1 MITRQTIEKIFD
13 AVRIEEVI
21 GDFVNLKKSGSNY
34 KGLSPFAN
42 EKTPSFMVS
51 PVKQIF
57 KDFSSGKGGNAVTFL
72 MEHEHLT
79 YPDALRYLAKKY
91 NIEIEEEAVTP
102 EAQQEASERESLYI
116 VNDFAENYFID
127 QLLNTDEGKNIGLS
141 YFKERGFTD
150 ETIKL
155 FKLGYSPNGRDAFTQ
170 AALSKGH
177 KLQFLEKTGLTIVKE
192 DRKYDRFWGRV
203 MFPIHN
209 LSGRVLGF
217 GGRVLKKDEK
227 TAKYLNSPESDIY
240 HKSKVLYGVYQ
251 AKKAIV
257 KEDNCLLVEGYTDV
271 ISLFQNG
278 IENVVASSGTALT
291 EDQVRL
297 IKRFT
302 SNITILYDGDPAG
315 IKASFRGINLILE
328 QGMNVKVLLFPEGD
342 DPDSFAR
349 KNDTET
355 TKKYLEENAKD
366 FIRFKISVL
375 FDEAKDDPIKRSEF
389 IHDIAESVAL
399 IPDHIKRSVYISEC
413 SKLLEISEQ
422 AVLAEVNKL
431 RKDIRTKKARD
442 QRNYEEAPLQI
453 QSPQKQAEEIQVDK
467 LNYRES
473 ELLRIMLSYSDKEFD
488 LPGKD
493 EEGKPI
499 KEKANVLEFLLND
512 IHHDGIEFKNEIH
525 QKVLNEIMT
534 QFQHQEIFG
543 QQFFF
548 NHPDQSIAQFCIDL
562 VTSKYSLSENWEKHN
577 IWVTTEEMN
586 LSKAVL
592 QTLYFF
598 KLHKLEERIIKQE
611 EKLKLANQDE
621 STLLIQE
628 IKIMRSIIRQLCDY
642 LGIVVLG

>member
-473 ELLRIMLSYSDKEFD
+473 ELLRIMLTYGDKTFIHET
-488 LPGKD
+488 KD
-493 EEGKPI
+493 EEGNPV
-499 KEKANVLEFLLND
+499 KEDVPVLAFLLGD
-512 IHHDGIEFKNEIH
+512 IDHDGIEFKNEIH

>member
-170 AALSKGH
+170 TALSKGH

-227 TAKYLNSPESDIY
+227 TAKYLNSPESDVY
-240 HKSKVLYGVYQ
+240 HKSKVLYGMYQ

-399 IPDHIKRSVYISEC
+399 IPDHIKRSVYVSEC

-431 RKDIRTKKARD
+431 RKDIRARKAKD
-442 QRNYEEAPLQI
+442 ERNYEEAPLQI

-473 ELLRIMLSYSDKEFD
+473 ELLRIMLAYGDKTFIHET
-488 LPGKD
+488 KD
-493 EEGKPI
+493 EEGNPV
-499 KEKANVLEFLLND
+499 KEDVPVLEFLLND
-512 IHHDGIEFKNEIH
+512 IHHDGIEFKNELH

-548 NHPDQSIAQFCIDL
+548 NHPEQNIAQFCIDL

-592 QTLYFF
+592 ETLYFF
-598 KLHKLEERIIKQE
+598 KLHKLEERTEEQK
-611 EKLKLANQDE
+611 EKLKSANDEE
-621 STLLIQE
+621 STLLLQE
-628 IKIMRSIIRQLCDY
+628 IKIMESIKRQLCDY

>member
-192 DRKYDRFWGRV
+192 ERKYDRFWGRV

-240 HKSKVLYGVYQ
+240 HKSKVLYGMYQ

-355 TKKYLEENAKD
+355 TKKYLEKNAKD

-473 ELLRIMLSYSDKEFD
+473 ELLRIMLTYGDKTFIHET
-488 LPGKD
+488 KN
-493 EEGKPI
+493 EEGNPV
-499 KEKANVLEFLLND
+499 KEDVPVLEFLLGD

-592 QTLYFF
+592 ETLYLF
-598 KLHKLEERIIKQE
+598 KLHKLEERAIAQK
-611 EKLKLANQDE
+611 EKLKSANDEE
-621 STLLIQE
+621 STLLLQE
-628 IKIMRSIIRQLCDY
+628 IKIMESIKRQLCDY